1 MKQFSNLHIENDKIS
16 APFLLAASF
25 NGFIKFAGSHSEN
38 GVLYW
43 HFTPGK
49 KALTLLDQLHT
60 KTEPHIPAQ
69 DLFTAIETFWKQVT
83 KARNG
88 GMKDNGGSEIR

>member
-1 MKQFSNLHIENDKIS
+1 MKQFTDLYIENDKIS

-25 NGFIKFAGSHSEN
+25 NSLIEFVGSHSEN
-38 GVLYW
+38 SVLYW
-43 HFTPGK
+43 HFTPRE

-69 DLFTAIETFWKQVT
+69 DLFTAIETFWKQVN
-83 KARNG
+83 KARNEG
-88 GMKDNGGSEIR
+88 VKNGSIKKY

>member
-1 MKQFSNLHIENDKIS
+1 MKQFTDLYIENDKIS

-25 NGFIKFAGSHSEN
+25 NSFIEFVGSHSEN

-43 HFTPGK
+43 HFTPRE

-69 DLFTAIETFWKQVT
+69 DLFTAIATFWKQVN
-83 KARNG
+83 KAKNEGAGNG
-88 GMKDNGGSEIR
+88 RIEKY